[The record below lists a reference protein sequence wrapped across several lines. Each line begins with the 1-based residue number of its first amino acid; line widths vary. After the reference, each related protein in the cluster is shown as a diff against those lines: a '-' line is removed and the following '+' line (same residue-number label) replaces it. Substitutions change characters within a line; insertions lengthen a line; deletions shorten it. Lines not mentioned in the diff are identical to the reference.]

1 MTPST
6 NIRVSVQNMSCASCV
21 GRVERALAAV
31 PGVDAVNV
39 NLASETAQAQID
51 SDTRVPAV
59 IDALE
64 RAGYPARTGTVRLN
78 IASMSCAS
86 CGASLFSECPDC
98 GKIRHHLL
106 PHCRHCGAETER
118 WRTLGRPVPEP

>member
-51 SDTRVPAV
+51 SDIRVPAV

-64 RAGYPARTGTVRLN
+64 RAGARVPDRRRTAVA
-78 IASMSCAS
+78 I
-86 CGASLFSECPDC
+86 SLS
-98 GKIRHHLL
+98 H
-106 PHCRHCGAETER
+106 
-118 WRTLGRPVPEP
+118 